1 MAELMDMFPTEESCL
16 EYLSMIRWPDG
27 YLCIRCTGKNIW
39 KMSSGLYRCQTCK
52 YSGSVISGTLF
63 QDTHKP
69 LRLWFQAIWY
79 IVNQKNGVSA
89 LGLQKALGLGSYHT
103 AWEWLH
109 KLRRAM
115 VRPGRDKLSGI
126 VEVNE
131 TFIGGAHAGKRGR
144 VSDGKTLVLIAV
156 EKTLK
161 GIGRIRLSAI
171 SDASSAV
178 ITHTIQQMI
187 LIGSTIQTDGLSGYN
202 SLSKHGYIHL
212 PKKNKKIK
220 EEDTVSKAHRI
231 ASLLK
236 RCLFGT
242 HHGSFS
248 HKNLPYYLDEFTF
261 RFNRRTSRSRGKL
274 FYRLIQQSL
283 EIDPV
288 PVKSLSTTYSGQVS
302 QLHTQV
308 I

>member
-1 MAELMDMFPTEESCL
+1 MNIYPKNVVELMDLFPTEEACL
-16 EYLSMIRWPDG
+16 EYLSLIRWPDG
-27 YLCIRCTGKNIW
+27 YVCMRCDGKDVC
-39 KMSSGLYRCQTCK
+39 KMSSGLYRCQTCR
-52 YSGSVISGTLF
+52 YAGSVISGTLF

-79 IVNQKNGVSA
+79 VVSQKNGVSA

-131 TFIGGAHAGKRGR
+131 TMIGGEHAGTRGR
-144 VSDGKTLVLIAV
+144 GAGGKTLVLIAA
-156 EKTLK
+156 EDTGG
-161 GIGRIRLSAI
+161 GIGRIRLSTI
-171 SDASSAV
+171 SDASGGV
-178 ITHTIQQMI
+178 LTDTIQKMVS
-187 LIGSTIQTDGLSGYN
+187 LGSTIRTDGWSGY
-202 SLSKHGYIHL
+202 SGLSSNGYTHL
-212 PKKNKKIK
+212 SISNNNVK
-220 EEDTVSKAHRI
+220 ETDAIQIAHRV

-236 RCLFGT
+236 RWLVGT
-242 HHGSFS
+242 HHGAIN

-261 RFNRRTSRSRGKL
+261 RFNRRTSTSRGKL
-274 FYRLIQQSL
+274 FLRLIQQAL

-288 PVKSLSTTYSGQVS
+288 PAKSLNTICSG
-302 QLHTQV
+302 
-308 I
+308 